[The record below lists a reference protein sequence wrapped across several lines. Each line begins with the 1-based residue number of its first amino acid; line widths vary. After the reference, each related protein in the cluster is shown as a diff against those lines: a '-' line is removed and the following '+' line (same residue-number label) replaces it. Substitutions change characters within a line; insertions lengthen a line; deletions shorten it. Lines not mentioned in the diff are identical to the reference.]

1 MTFHR
6 RCQLGLPLLVTLA
19 VARFTMAAGELA
31 IDLSSPGAAAQ
42 WKMLDK
48 TASLQ
53 QGELVLDGR
62 KEPSRAVFLPCQW
75 GDVTL
80 RAKFLVEPA
89 AHGVLA
95 CGFMVRVADADT
107 YYYVHFDRTQAI
119 LVRSDQGQSW
129 NEIKRVGG
137 LDKPAGQWHTGE
149 LQAQGDVLRVSLNG
163 RLLYEAKD
171 ATLKRGRIGFYAGQ
185 GRAHVKD
192 IVVLGESSRPESD
205 FVVPPRLFCL
215 VCEDAGAGAYEAF
228 PDVCRLS
235 DGRLMAVFYA
245 GYDHVALPN
254 AQLPKGGRVSYC
266 TSSDEGHTWSKA
278 EVLYD
283 GPDDDRDPS
292 IVQLKDGRVVCNFF
306 SLRKAEGKSPPWIG
320 LGSWMVTST
329 DLCAGRLG
337 LRPDPAPVG
346 TESQPTQP
354 PHDKIAPHAF
364 TWSAPQQISP
374 KYYCS
379 SPIREISGARLILG
393 LYQELPTTSAGAV
406 AISDD
411 GAKTWRVVDIPNG
424 GYRLDAETDV
434 IELADGTLY
443 AAQRPTMCFSISK
456 DRGETWSV
464 SKPMGFEGH
473 CPYFL
478 RTRDNIILLAHR
490 VPNTSLHYS
499 LDECRSWS
507 KNVPV
512 DTVGGAYPSMVNLKD
527 GSVLIVYYE
536 EGPGSSIRC
545 KRLRATKSGIE
556 WLAP

>member
-1 MTFHR
+1 MSAR
-6 RCQLGLPLLVTLA
+6 DLPAGRMSLLVVFA
-19 VARFTMAAGELA
+19 VACSSAAGAELA
-31 IDLSSPGAAAQ
+31 MDLSSPQAAAQ
-42 WKMLDK
+42 WKMLDT
-48 TASLQ
+48 TASIV

-62 KEPSRAVFLPCQW
+62 QRESRAVFLPFEW

-80 RAKFLVEPA
+80 RARFLVEPA
-89 AHGVLA
+89 AKGVLA
-95 CGFMVRVADADT
+95 CGFMVRVGDPDS
-107 YYYVHFDRTQAI
+107 YYYVHFDRAQAI
-119 LVRSDQGQSW
+119 LVRSDAGQSW

-137 LDKPAGQWHTGE
+137 LDKPAGKWHTGE
-149 LQAQGDVLRVSLNG
+149 LAVLGDTLRVSLNG
-163 RLLYEAKD
+163 KLLYEAKD

-185 GRAHVKD
+185 GKAHVKD
-192 IVVLGESSRPESD
+192 IVVVGEPSKPRAE
-205 FVVPPRLFCL
+205 FVVPPPMFRY
-215 VCEDAGAGAYEAF
+215 VCEDAAAGGYEAF

-245 GYDHVALPN
+245 GYGHVALPN
-254 AQLPKGGRVSYC
+254 AQLPKGGRICYC
-266 TSSDEGHTWSKA
+266 TSADEGHTWSKA

-292 IVQLKDGRVVCNFF
+292 IVQLKDGRLVCNFF

-320 LGSWMVTST
+320 LGTWMVTST
-329 DLCAGRLG
+329 DLGR
-337 LRPDPAPVG
+337 
-346 TESQPTQP
+346 
-354 PHDKIAPHAF
+354 
-364 TWSAPQQISP
+364 TWSPPQQIS
-374 KYYCS
+374 KTYYCS
-379 SPIREISGARLILG
+379 SPIREISGGRLILG
-393 LYQELPTTSAGAV
+393 LYQELPNTSAGAV

-411 GAKTWRVVDIPNG
+411 GAKTWRVADIPNG

-443 AAQRPTMCFSISK
+443 AAQRPTMCFSVSK

-478 RTRDNIILLAHR
+478 RTRDGIILLAHR

-499 LDECRSWS
+499 LDECKTWS

-512 DTVGGAYPSMVNLKD
+512 DPHIGAYPSMVNLKD

-536 EGPGSSIRC
+536 EGAGSSIRC
-545 KRLRATKSGIE
+545 KRFRATKSGIE
-556 WLAP
+556 WLMP